1 MFALE
6 AKGVAKSYGGVTAL
20 KGVDFAVRPGSVH
33 ALLGENGAGKST
45 LMKIMTGAVR
55 PDRGSLLLDGRPVRF
70 RSTAEAAR
78 GGVAVVAQELSLFP
92 HLDILDNL
100 FPMREPRLGP
110 FVLRRRM
117 RDLALPVMAELG
129 IERPLDT
136 PVADLTLAE
145 RQLVEIAKAL
155 ISRPKVLLLDEP
167 TSALEA
173 GASARLIKLIGIL
186 RDRNV
191 GVVFVS
197 HILEQVMALCDEVT
211 ILRDGAAIMAQQ
223 SLSSLTLPDLVGAML
238 GDKARR
244 APRASS
250 AARAP
255 GTPCLTVEGVS
266 SDQGLQEVSFTVA
279 KGEVV
284 GLAGLAGSGPEAM
297 LAAIAGLSPI
307 SKGRITLPGGADRP
321 ASLRAAIDRGVAF
334 VSGDRRKLGLMLDK
348 PIWENIVQVRSVGM
362 ARDGAILSTKGLRRR
377 AADLAGLVGVKTPTV
392 DAHAGSLSGGNQQKV
407 VLAKWLDMGPEVL
420 LLDDPTRGVDV
431 GAREDING
439 ILRRAAGDGAVV
451 IYLSTDL
458 EELVAG
464 CDRVLVFHR
473 GRVCAQLAGEQL
485 SAARLSQVMN
495 TGVPG
500 KADQGRTVTMNPA
513 EIAPG

>member
-1 MFALE
+1 MFALQTQ
-6 AKGVAKSYGGVTAL
+6 GVVKAYGGVIAL

-55 PDRGSLLLDGRPVRF
+55 PDQGSLHLDGRPVSF

-78 GGVAVVAQELSLFP
+78 AGIAVVAQELSLFP

-110 FVLRRRM
+110 FVSRRRM
-117 RDLALPVMAELG
+117 RALALPVMAELG
-129 IERPLDT
+129 IDRPLET
-136 PVADLTLAE
+136 RVADLTLAE

-155 ISRPKVLLLDEP
+155 VSNPKLLLLDEP

-173 GASARLIKLIGIL
+173 DASARLIRLVRIL

-197 HILEQVMALCDEVT
+197 HILEQVMAMCDEVT
-211 ILRDGAAIMAQQ
+211 ILRDGAVIMAGQG
-223 SLSSLTLPDLVGAML
+223 LSALTLPDLVGAML

-244 APRASS
+244 APRAQ
-250 AARAP
+250 AAVPDPA
-255 GTPCLTVEGVS
+255 TPALRVEGVS
-266 SDQGLQEVSFTVA
+266 SAMGLREASLTVA
-279 KGEVV
+279 RGEVV
-284 GLAGLAGSGPEAM
+284 GLAGLAGSGPGAM
-297 LAAIAGLSPI
+297 LAAIAGLSDI
-307 SKGRITLPGGADRP
+307 THGTITLPGGAARP
-321 ASLRAAIDRGVAF
+321 ASLRQAIERGVAY

-362 ARDGAILSTKGLRRR
+362 ARDGAALSTRRLRDR
-377 AADLAGLVGVKTPTV
+377 AAGLARRVGVKTQTV
-392 DAHAGSLSGGNQQKV
+392 DAVAGSLSGGNQQKV
-407 VLAKWLDMGPEVL
+407 VLAKWLDTAPEVL

-431 GAREDING
+431 GARDEINH
-439 ILRRAAGDGAVV
+439 ILRRSAGEGAVV

-473 GRVCAQLAGEQL
+473 GRICAELSGDTL
-485 SAARLSQVMN
+485 SASRLSQVMN
-495 TGVPG
+495 TGI
-500 KADQGRTVTMNPA
+500 ADPA
-513 EIAPG
+513 G